1 MVWILYFDLLTF
13 TVTDKMALLI
23 GNYKYKGKP
32 LKYSGNDVEAVAGKL
47 RELQFKT
54 ISLVD
59 LTLSQMARAVDYFC
73 SLLSWGMYAV
83 FYYSG
88 HGVENQ
94 STKTTY
100 LMPIDADEFD
110 QCINID
116 DIKQAKQSKVIMI
129 LDCCRVK

>member
-13 TVTDKMALLI
+13 TATDKMALLI
-23 GNYKYKGKP
+23 GNCKYKGKP

-73 SLLSWGMYAV
+73 SLLSLGMYV
-83 FYYSG
+83 CSFLLLWTWSREPVY
-88 HGVENQ
+88 
-94 STKTTY
+94 
-100 LMPIDADEFD
+100 
-110 QCINID
+110 
-116 DIKQAKQSKVIMI
+116 
-129 LDCCRVK
+129 